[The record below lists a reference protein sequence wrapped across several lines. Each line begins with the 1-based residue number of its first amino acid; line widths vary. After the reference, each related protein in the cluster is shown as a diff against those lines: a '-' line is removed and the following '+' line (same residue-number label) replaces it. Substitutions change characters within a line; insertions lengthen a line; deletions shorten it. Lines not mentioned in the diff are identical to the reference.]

1 MKRNNIFKITLMSIA
16 IAINIIGGFI
26 AIALKLPIFI
36 DTIGTFL
43 IAFLLGPISGA
54 ITGLAT
60 SLINGFTFD
69 PYSLYFFPVQ
79 IVIGLV
85 AGLCYKKGLFKGKFI
100 VLGILISTI
109 AGSLVAS
116 LISAY
121 VFGGITSS
129 GTSFVVMFL
138 KNVGVNIVASV
149 FSTQI
154 LFDLLDKAS
163 TIFIVLMLI
172 KSLPNNMKEII
183 NNRCING

>member
-1 MKRNNIFKITLMSIA
+1 MNRNKIFKLTFMSIA
-16 IAINIIGGFI
+16 IVINIIGGFI

-43 IAFLLGPISGA
+43 ISFLFGPLSGA

-60 SLINGFTFD
+60 SLINGLTFD

-79 IVIGLV
+79 IVIGLT
-85 AGLCYKKGLFKGKFI
+85 AGLCYKKRLFKGKLI
-100 VLGILISTI
+100 ILGILIPTI

-116 LISAY
+116 VISAY

-129 GTSFVVMFL
+129 GTSFIVMYL

-154 LFDLLDKAS
+154 LFDLLDKAT
-163 TIFIVLMLI
+163 TIFIVLILI
-172 KSLPNNMKEII
+172 KSLPNNIKEKIGI
-183 NNRCING
+183 GV

>member
-1 MKRNNIFKITLMSIA
+1 MRKNNINKLTLMSIA
-16 IAINIIGGFI
+16 IVINILGGFI

-43 IAFLLGPISGA
+43 IAFLFGPLSGA
-54 ITGLAT
+54 LTGLAT

-79 IVIGLV
+79 ITIGLV
-85 AGLCYKKGLFKGKFI
+85 GGFCYKKNLFKGKFI

-121 VFGGITSS
+121 VFSGMTSS
-129 GTSFVVMFL
+129 GSTFIVMYL
-138 KNVGVNIVASV
+138 KNVGVNILTSV

-154 LFDLLDKAS
+154 ITDLIDKSVTVLLVLF
-163 TIFIVLMLI
+163 LI
-172 KSLPNNMKEII
+172 KSLPNNIKEKI
-183 NNRCING
+183 GV

>member
-1 MKRNNIFKITLMSIA
+1 MRNNNTLKLTFMSIA
-16 IAINIIGGFI
+16 IVINILGGFI

-43 IAFLLGPISGA
+43 IAFLFGPISGA

-79 IVIGLV
+79 IVIGLT

-109 AGSLVAS
+109 AGSLIAS

-129 GTSFVVMFL
+129 GSTFVVMYL

-154 LFDLLDKAS
+154 LFDLLDKAA
-163 TIFIVLMLI
+163 TIFIVLILI
-172 KSLPNNMKEII
+172 KSLPYNMKEKMSV
-183 NNRCING
+183 ING